1 MENFEK
7 LMKAFHRVTGES
19 LTIKYNGASFA
30 TSVGEQNSFVTWSD
44 YESMNVGIKELMVSK
59 IMNLDVNLDT
69 AKKQKIEVL
78 VKKEDVKN
86 EEKEVVLKTRYD
98 WSLGK
103 EGDPRKGAVKG
114 RGRKRKRKSFSKT
127 QIVQFMRRNSN
138 FTSEQVTYAQY
149 CEEFMHEHRKAENRQ
164 WWREN
169 RGKGLENYDVTKLHR
184 SVQK

>member
-19 LTIKYNGASFA
+19 ITIKYNGASFD
-30 TSVGEQNSFVTWSD
+30 TCVGEQNSFVKWRD
-44 YESMNVGIKELMVSK
+44 YESMSVGLKDEMVSR
-59 IMNLDVNLDT
+59 IMNLDVKLDI
-69 AKKQKIEVL
+69 AKTQKIEVL
-78 VKKEDVKN
+78 VKKENVKGQ
-86 EEKEVVLKTRYD
+86 EDKAPMKTRQE
-98 WSLGK
+98 WSFGK

-149 CEEFMHEHRKAENRQ
+149 CKEFMHEHRKAENRQ